1 MYFDARLNLPLKLL
15 NDYSNLLFS
24 ITIFYQGIYMFTTLF
39 FGPTIAFIYE
49 RGNATTRMKLSGMF
63 QYGALACFA
72 SRP

>member
-24 ITIFYQGIYMFTTLF
+24 ITIFYQGIYMSTTIF
-39 FGPTIAFIYE
+39 FGPTIAILLKE
-49 RGNATTRMKLSGMF
+49 APLPTQGKLSGMF
-63 QYGALACFA
+63 QYGALACFV